1 MDGGTAYNARD
12 MSYVTRN
19 SVIWAIY
26 IIRTYVYGTN
36 LRYAETRHMGPYCTI
51 WRKTNVLEKHTAP
64 TLLTYFDFDAI
75 QIYDYDEK
83 NVSI

>member
-1 MDGGTAYNARD
+1 
-12 MSYVTRN
+12 
-19 SVIWAIY
+19 
-26 IIRTYVYGTN
+26 
-36 LRYAETRHMGPYCTI
+36 MGPYCTI